1 MKPERKCNLQLFK
14 MDKVDISILHRAL
27 SREKKARKEAER
39 LLESKSKELY
49 DASLHLKEANGRL
62 EALLSKDDSKI
73 DGAFVNIIDPYVV
86 MDMTTKVVNMNTSA
100 KEFLGYDHTKED
112 ITLSELV
119 HEDYLEYT
127 AESFKTLLQVGILKN
142 YNVQIRTQHN
152 GDRFVNINASLIY
165 DEEGSP
171 IAAQG
176 VIRDI
181 TREIEIKELLEQQKQ
196 QQDIIVENSSLG
208 ILLIEQDKIVK
219 ANNAFIELLGYT
231 EAELKKLSID
241 AISTIEDVS
250 LYRDLLDDN
259 ERGESDRFSII
270 RKFHKKD
277 GTSIYGKTSVNTL
290 RNEHGGIDYKVAMI
304 EDITNDKI
312 SEEKIRASEQRLTTL
327 IRNFQNG
334 ILLEDENRKMILT
347 NQKFCD
353 LFAIPLSPQKLKGLD
368 CRKYLNKY
376 KELFVDPDY
385 IIKRI
390 NHILNKKEL
399 VLSDELELV
408 DGRTFELDYI
418 PLIIDDVYKGHLWSY
433 SDVTLRKNY
442 RKNLEIQKEK
452 YGSIIANMNLGLVE
466 INAEGEIL
474 LVNNRY
480 SEMIDINAEDL
491 MGKDVLKVMGL
502 DEANLDKIK
511 AQFEKRRRNESDSYE
526 IEVKLHNGE
535 KRHWLI
541 SGAPKYDEFGKVN
554 GSIGVHLDITKQKE
568 LEQQKQ
574 QLVNELEESNKG
586 LQEYAHIVSHDLKS
600 PLRSVSALATWL
612 YDDYKDQLDE
622 SGRYNLK
629 MMLEKVEGMDKLI
642 TGILKYSTVN
652 SDTLDH
658 KEVDVNKVINEISE
672 IIFIPE
678 HVQIKIVGKLP
689 IIIADKT
696 KIHQL
701 FQNFLSNAVVN
712 IDKKEGLVEIES
724 KETPTHWQFSVK
736 DNGVGIPKE
745 YHEKIFKIFQSIG
758 NNERSTGIGLSIVK
772 KIIDLYH
779 GSVWLESEIGRGTI
793 FYFTLKK

>member
-1 MKPERKCNLQLFK
+1 